1 MYTMILQTVRMT
13 RKLGCREQE
22 KGRVQD
28 IVEWEIEVDN
38 DKKAI
43 EVRKD
48 DTSKKQEERTEQRG
62 GEGGQEQFI
71 KKTTDPRERL
81 GTKEVMMRVRTAAA
95 GEASLNTYLQ
105 QLSTDLRLATA
116 PSTATRM
123 SSIITRL
130 FSISV

>member
-1 MYTMILQTVRMT
+1 MILQTVRMT

-28 IVEWEIEVDN
+28 IVEWEIEVNN

-48 DTSKKQEERTEQRG
+48 DTSKKQEERTEQRS
-62 GEGGQEQFI
+62 GEGRPRAI
-71 KKTTDPRERL
+71 HKKKTTDPRERL

-123 SSIITRL
+123 SSITTRFL
-130 FSISV
+130 SISV